1 MNIYIQTEI
10 SSREEDSNLLK
21 AIIAAKKGGKVIISN
36 FETIKFLL
44 EKNLL
49 KEGIFHTKS
58 LVHNQRKDKL
68 LKLLSKKGF
77 MITSLD
83 EENGII
89 KDKKS
94 FKNFIETRFTE
105 ESLKNAD
112 KIFCWGREEYETLIN
127 HFPTFKDKFL
137 LTGSS
142 RLDMWK
148 KNFQS
153 YWHNDFKHKE
163 KQVLISLNFPLVNGF
178 KTYEKILEELNKSG
192 YFSRSNKYL
201 NEIKEI
207 YEITKKN
214 FELFKE
220 MIVFL
225 AQNLKKVNFVVRPH
239 PVEKKQ
245 IWVDLLKNFKN
256 VTIDNNENFNTSLY
270 SANILIHN
278 SCTTAFQ
285 AALVEKKIFCY
296 SPLKENIEHGR
307 LANSLGEKIVS
318 KENLLQQIREYYI
331 KSTPEK
337 VSKEN
342 FELINSRLHNS
353 FNNSLSSDL
362 IVNTWAKLF
371 LNLKYKRN
379 NLFMIKFSLALQSLY
394 KNFLS
399 FFNVNKNNFDTKFH
413 KYDFEAI
420 TAKIDKLKKVLKI
433 NENFKVQILSNQC
446 IFIKKD
452 EF

>member
-58 LVHNQRKDKL
+58 LVHNQRKNRL

-153 YWHNDFKHKE
+153 YWHNDFK
-163 KQVLISLNFPLVNGF
+163 QF
-178 KTYEKILEELNKSG
+178 
-192 YFSRSNKYL
+192 
-201 NEIKEI
+201 
-207 YEITKKN
+207 
-214 FELFKE
+214 
-220 MIVFL
+220 
-225 AQNLKKVNFVVRPH
+225 
-239 PVEKKQ
+239 
-245 IWVDLLKNFKN
+245 
-256 VTIDNNENFNTSLY
+256 
-270 SANILIHN
+270 
-278 SCTTAFQ
+278 
-285 AALVEKKIFCY
+285 
-296 SPLKENIEHGR
+296 
-307 LANSLGEKIVS
+307 
-318 KENLLQQIREYYI
+318 
-331 KSTPEK
+331 
-337 VSKEN
+337 
-342 FELINSRLHNS
+342 
-353 FNNSLSSDL
+353 SLSQ
-362 IVNTWAKLF
+362 WF
-371 LNLKYKRN
+371 
-379 NLFMIKFSLALQSLY
+379 
-394 KNFLS
+394 
-399 FFNVNKNNFDTKFH
+399 
-413 KYDFEAI
+413 
-420 TAKIDKLKKVLKI
+420 
-433 NENFKVQILSNQC
+433 
-446 IFIKKD
+446 
-452 EF
+452 

>member
-10 SSREEDSNLLK
+10 SSREADSNLLK
-21 AIIAAKKGGKVIISN
+21 AIIAANKGGKVVISN

-49 KEGIFHTKS
+49 KAGIFHTKS
-58 LVHNQRKDKL
+58 LVHNQKKYEFI
-68 LKLLSKKGF
+68 KFLSKKGF
-77 MITSLD
+77 KITSID

-105 ESLKNAD
+105 ESLKYAD
-112 KIFCWGREEYETLIN
+112 KIFCWGREEYEHLTY
-127 HFPTFKDKFL
+127 HFPIFKDKFL

-148 KNFQS
+148 KNFQF
-153 YWHNDFKHKE
+153 YWHTDFNHKE
-163 KQVLISLNFPLVNGF
+163 KKVLISLNFSLVNGV
-178 KTYEKILEELNKSG
+178 KSYEKILEELKMSG
-192 YFSRSNKYL
+192 YFSRSNKYFDEL
-201 NEIKEI
+201 EEI
-207 YEITKKN
+207 YKMTKKN

-225 AQNLKKVNFVVRPH
+225 AQNLKEVNIVVRPH

-296 SPLKENIEHGR
+296 SPLNENIDHGR
-307 LANSLGEKIVS
+307 IANSLGEKIFS
-318 KENLLQQIREYYI
+318 KEDLLQKIKKYYI
-331 KSTPEK
+331 QPTPDKLSK
-337 VSKEN
+337 VSL
-342 FELINSRLHNS
+342 ELINSRLHNS
-353 FNNSLSSDL
+353 FDDKLSSDL
-362 IVNTWAKLF
+362 IANTWEKLS
-371 LNLKYKRN
+371 LNLN
-379 NLFMIKFSLALQSLY
+379 NKKNNIIMIKFFLILKSLY
-394 KNFLS
+394 KKFLS
-399 FFNVNKNNFDTKFH
+399 FFNNNKLDTKF
-413 KYDFEAI
+413 KNYNI
-420 TAKIDKLKKVLKI
+420 
-433 NENFKVQILSNQC
+433 IL
-446 IFIKKD
+446 FII
-452 EF
+452 